1 MKTYLLKTILFLFF
15 ISFNSLFALNTD
27 SLANIVKG
35 SSADTLKLKALEKL
49 VSFYK
54 RKDPA
59 KASDYFNQYESI
71 YKSMKD
77 TSSYVGKFHALKG
90 YRLMHNG
97 EQQNALAEF
106 IIAEKYFL
114 ETKSYDEL
122 WNVYNNFGS
131 AYENMGNLP
140 KALAY
145 YLKSMDIGEKH
156 LGVGATAGTAMNIGV
171 IYGEQ
176 KMYKEALKYFRLS
189 ASVYSKVENSWG
201 YGNDLNNIGQVYGF
215 LEQYDSAKYYYAA
228 AIRVWDKMGDKQGLA
243 MTYHNLGNL
252 YGFTKK
258 FGDAEKYL
266 QKSLDLSYEMNDQ
279 FGITIN
285 LATLSRLAL
294 DLGFKEKGLK
304 YMNEAIVYAEKNQ
317 LLNVQKENYELLYK
331 FYKKENNYKSAFDYL
346 EKYFVVYD
354 SINNQDNNKVLKE
367 MQEKYES
374 EKKQVE
380 IDKQKYDIAEKDLK
394 LLEQNKKAIIY
405 ISIIALALVIILF
418 VLYQY
423 KQKQKSNTI
432 ILAQKKEVEKQ
443 KELIEIQKEMVEE
456 KNKEITDSINYA
468 KRLQEA
474 ILPPEK
480 YFKTHLPDSFIF
492 YRPKDIVAGDFYWM
506 EVSESSNEIFFAS
519 ADSTGHG
526 VPGALVSVVC
536 SNALNR
542 SVKEFKI
549 TSPAKILDKVR
560 ELVIETFEKSE
571 NTVEDGMDISLCYLD
586 KKSLVARWAGAN
598 NPLWI
603 IRNKELIEF
612 KGDKQP
618 IGKYELSEPFTEQ
631 KIQLQKGDI
640 IYMFTDGIA
649 DQFGGPKGKKFKYK
663 QLAEI
668 ILANAHLPLIEQK
681 QKLEIEIKNWQGN
694 IEQVD
699 DMSLIAV
706 QI

>member
-1 MKTYLLKTILFLFF
+1 M
-15 ISFNSLFALNTD
+15 AGLNTD
-27 SLANIVKG
+27 SLVSIVKNNNP
-35 SSADTLKLKALEKL
+35 DTLKLRVLEKL
-49 VSFYK
+49 VSYYK
-54 RKDPA
+54 RKDA
-59 KASDYFNQYESI
+59 VKAAGFFSQYEAI
-71 YKSMKD
+71 YKAMED
-77 TSSYVGKFHALKG
+77 TSGYVGKYHALKG
-90 YRLMHNG
+90 FKLMHSG
-97 EQQNALAEF
+97 EQKNA
-106 IIAEKYFL
+106 IAEYLISEQYFL
-114 ETKSYDEL
+114 KVKNYNEL
-122 WNVYNNFGS
+122 WNIYNNFGS

-140 KALAY
+140 KALEY
-145 YLKSMDIGEKH
+145 YLKSMDIGEKY
-156 LGVGATAGTAMNIGV
+156 LGEGATAGTAMNIGV

-201 YGNDLNNIGQVYGF
+201 YGNDLNNIGQVHGF
-215 LEQYDSAKYYYAA
+215 LEQYDSAKYYYDA
-228 AIRVWDKMGDKQGLA
+228 AIRVWNKMNDKQGLA

-258 FGDAEKYL
+258 FKDAEYYL
-266 QKSLDLSYEMNDQ
+266 QKSLDLSYEMGDQ

-285 LATLSRLAL
+285 LATLSRLAFE
-294 DLGFKEKGLK
+294 LGFKEKGLK
-304 YMNEAIVYAEKNQ
+304 YMNEAVAYAEKNQ

-346 EKYFVVYD
+346 EKYFTVYD
-354 SINNQDNNKVLKE
+354 SINNESNNKVLKE

-380 IDKQKYDIAEKDLK
+380 IDKQKIDIAEKDLK
-394 LLEQNKKAIIY
+394 LSEQNKRAIMYIAIIML
-405 ISIIALALVIILF
+405 SVIVVVF
-418 VLYQY
+418 VSYQY

-432 ILAQKKEVEKQ
+432 ILAQKQEVEKQ

-474 ILPPEK
+474 ILPPIK
-480 YFKTHLPDSFIF
+480 YFTQNLPNNFIF
-492 YRPKDIVAGDFYWM
+492 YKPKDIVAGDFYWM
-506 EVSESSNEIFFAS
+506 EISESQDKVFFAA

-542 SVKEFKI
+542 AVKEFKI
-549 TSPAKILDKVR
+549 VSPSKILDKVR

-571 NTVEDGMDISLCYLD
+571 NTVEDGMDISLCCLD
-586 KKSLVARWAGAN
+586 KKNLQLTWAGAN

-603 IRNKELIEF
+603 IRDKKLTEY

-618 IGKYELSEPFTEQ
+618 IGKYELTEPFTEH

-640 IYMFTDGIA
+640 IYLFTDGIA

-668 ILANAHLPLIEQK
+668 IVANSDLPLPEQN
-681 QKLEIEIKNWQGN
+681 QKLQLEIKNWQGN

-699 DMSLIAV
+699 DMSLIAI